1 MTGASREALVATA
14 GESIA
19 RGSRSFALAS
29 RLFDRRTRERAWLL
43 YAWCRRCDDLAD
55 GQDHGG
61 DMALVADPAARLDHI
76 RSVTEAV
83 LSGEIVGDPAF
94 DALGIVFRE
103 CAIPPHLPRAHIH
116 GFALDAEDWRP
127 RTEQDL
133 LTYCYHV
140 AGVVGVMMALVMGVS
155 PVDADTLDRAA
166 DLGIAFQLAN
176 IARDIEEDDR
186 AGRCYLPLDWLV
198 ELDIPPGEQLKPQFR
213 ARLAVMA
220 KRLGEMATEYEVSAR
235 AGASALPFRARW
247 AVLAATGIYGDIAR
261 GVVAAG
267 EHAWDHRF
275 VTTRRAKLG
284 WVVRALV
291 QALRE
296 PEGRRSREG
305 LWTRP
310 REVKR

>member
-29 RLFDRRTRERAWLL
+29 RLFDRTTRERAWLL
-43 YAWCRRCDDLAD
+43 YAWCRKCDDLAD

-61 DMALVADPAARLDHI
+61 DMVAVADPETRLDYI
-76 RSVTEAV
+76 SAMTEAA
-83 LSGEIVGDPAF
+83 LSGQIAGEPAF
-94 DALGIVFRE
+94 DALGIVVRE
-103 CAIPPHLPRAHIH
+103 CAIPHHLPLDHIR

-140 AGVVGVMMALVMGVS
+140 AGVVGVMMARVMGV
-155 PVDADTLDRAA
+155 DREDTDTLDRAA

-186 AGRCYLPLDWLV
+186 AARCYLPLDWLV
-198 ELDIPPGEQLKPQFR
+198 ELDIPPGEQMKPQFR
-213 ARLAVMA
+213 PRLAVMA
-220 KRLGEMATEYEVSAR
+220 KWLGEMAAEYEASAR
-235 AGASALPFRARW
+235 SGAMRLPFRARW
-247 AVLAATGIYGDIAR
+247 AVLAAAGIYGDIVR
-261 GVVAAG
+261 TVVASG
-267 EHAWDHRF
+267 DHGWDHRV
-275 VTTRRAKLG
+275 VTSRRAKLG
-284 WVVRALV
+284 WVARALA
-291 QALRE
+291 QALGK
-296 PEGRRSREG
+296 PSRAHSRDG

-310 REVKR
+310 KEQPS